1 MKNRDESVELLQQY
15 IESENLRHHCHMVAR
30 AMEAYARKLDKF
42 HEEIEAWWAAGLLHD
57 LDWEKYPAEHPKKAV
72 EEILPKEGYPEAI
85 ITAIEAHAPER
96 TGREPETEIER
107 YLFACDELSGF
118 MNAVSLVRPNG
129 FADMRV
135 KSVTKKLKDSSFAAD
150 VPREDIKKGAQ
161 LIDTDVNDHIT
172 FLIEV
177 FKEDTQPQ

>member
-1 MKNRDESVELLQQY
+1 MINRDQSVELLQQY
-15 IESENLRHHCHMVAR
+15 IENENLRHHCHMVAT
-30 AMEAYARKLDKF
+30 AMEAYAHKLDKF
-42 HEEIEAWWAAGLLHD
+42 HEEVEAWWTAGLLHD
-57 LDWEKYPAEHPKKAV
+57 LDWEKHPEEHPNKAV
-72 EEILPKEGYPEAI
+72 ADILPKKGYPETI
-85 ITAIEAHAPER
+85 INAIEAHAPER
-96 TGREPETEIER
+96 TGREPETQIER

-118 MNAVSLVRPNG
+118 MNAVSLVRPND

-161 LIDTDVNDHIT
+161 LIDTDLNDHIA

-177 FKEDTQPQ
+177 FKEEPQTQ